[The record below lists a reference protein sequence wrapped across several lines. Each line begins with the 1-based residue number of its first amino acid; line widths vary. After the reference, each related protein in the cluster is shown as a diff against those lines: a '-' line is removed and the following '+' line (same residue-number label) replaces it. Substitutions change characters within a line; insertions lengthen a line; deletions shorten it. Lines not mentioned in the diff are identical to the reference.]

1 MLKLKEM
8 KNVKINN
15 YADFTNWNLTE
26 KEFTD
31 YIKNLTLNDIQI
43 DDFNNFEF
51 IKYNVTVRVFIYKDG
66 YNRITINIDEIFYLI

>member
-15 YADFTNWNLTE
+15 YADFTGWSLTE

-31 YIKNLTLNDIQI
+31 YINNLTLNDIQI
-43 DDFNNFEF
+43 DDFNDFEF
-51 IKYNVTVRVFIYKDG
+51 IKYDVTVRVFIYKDG
-66 YNRITINIDEIFYLI
+66 YNRITINIDEIF

>member
-15 YADFTNWNLTE
+15 YADFTGWNLTE

-31 YIKNLTLNDIQI
+31 YIKNLTLNDIQM

-51 IKYNVTVRVFIYKDG
+51 IKYDVTVRVFIYKDG
-66 YNRITINIDEIFYLI
+66 YNRITINIDEIF